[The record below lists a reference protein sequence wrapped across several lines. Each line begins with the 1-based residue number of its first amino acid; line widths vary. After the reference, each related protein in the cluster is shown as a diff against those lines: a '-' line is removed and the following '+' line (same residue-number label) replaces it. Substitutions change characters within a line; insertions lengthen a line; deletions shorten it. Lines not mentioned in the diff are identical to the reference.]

1 MDYHNQSPQ
10 QVLQALQSD
19 DHRGLTAQ
27 QAQQRQA
34 QYGPNQLRGKKKKSL
49 LRRFGTVKA
58 VREAPLALLEE
69 VLPRDAARAVWDR
82 FHGEE
87 RSGGAEKGDTAG
99 ET

>member
-49 LRRFGTVKA
+49 LRRFAEQFIDPMILILLAAAA
-58 VREAPLALLEE
+58 V
-69 VLPRDAARAVWDR
+69 
-82 FHGEE
+82 
-87 RSGGAEKGDTAG
+87 
-99 ET
+99 

>member
-34 QYGPNQLRGKKKKSL
+34 QYGPNQLRGKKKSRCCAALPSSL
-49 LRRFGTVKA
+49 STQ
-58 VREAPLALLEE
+58 
-69 VLPRDAARAVWDR
+69 
-82 FHGEE
+82 
-87 RSGGAEKGDTAG
+87 
-99 ET
+99 